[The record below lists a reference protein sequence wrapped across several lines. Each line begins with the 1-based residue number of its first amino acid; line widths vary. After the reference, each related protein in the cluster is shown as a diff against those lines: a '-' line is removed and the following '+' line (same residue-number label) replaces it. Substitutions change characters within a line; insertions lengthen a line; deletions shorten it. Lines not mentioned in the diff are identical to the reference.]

1 MKLYFFDTARC
12 IHKAVPNLVPKI
24 PGYLRVSHSRDT
36 KQPTAI
42 GCVHNTARAH
52 RERPHAPLR
61 VLRERAPA
69 QLSLKVALPHD
80 CGPHDCGFR
89 HPCRHCY
96 AILFH
101 RPLFIMKIC
110 KIWLLFVH
118 HDFQA
123 FGSRFFV
130 HIDSSGMIYD
140 LRDKIVEKK
149 PEALSRARV
158 DPNELT
164 VWKTKGEMIFYYS
177 TSKKRLAEILKSI
190 DVDDVDA
197 IEEISASVQLEH
209 LELSDGQTLIM
220 RLPGSSCISTAV
232 GCVLILARR
241 YVERKP
247 INWKGHQ
254 VQRRQKLQI

>member
-1 MKLYFFDTARC
+1 
-12 IHKAVPNLVPKI
+12 
-24 PGYLRVSHSRDT
+24 
-36 KQPTAI
+36 
-42 GCVHNTARAH
+42 
-52 RERPHAPLR
+52 
-61 VLRERAPA
+61 
-69 QLSLKVALPHD
+69 
-80 CGPHDCGFR
+80 
-89 HPCRHCY
+89 
-96 AILFH
+96 
-101 RPLFIMKIC
+101 MKIC
-110 KIWLLFVH
+110 KIWLLLVH

-140 LRDKIVEKK
+140 LRDKIMEKK

-158 DPNELT
+158 DPDELT

-197 IEEISASVQLEH
+197 IEEISDSEQLEH

-241 YVERKP
+241 YVERKS